1 MLRSICFSFV
11 AALLVV
17 ACSKSADQA
26 TPGEPAPSPAA
37 AAQPGPGT
45 QTATEETCEHGVAKA
60 LCARCNP
67 KLEAV
72 YKAKGDW
79 CPEHARPESQ
89 CVICNP
95 ELAQKGVK

>member
-11 AALLVV
+11 VALLVV
-17 ACSKSADQA
+17 ACSKSADTTQ
-26 TPGEPAPSPAA
+26 GQQEPSPAA
-37 AAQPGPGT
+37 AAEPGPGPE
-45 QTATEETCEHGVAKA
+45 AGKEETCEHGVATA

-67 KLEAV
+67 KLAPA

-79 CPEHARPESQ
+79 CPEHDRPESQ
-89 CVICNP
+89 CVLCNP

>member
-11 AALLVV
+11 VALSISG
-17 ACSKSADQA
+17 CSNPADHTTQGKQES
-26 TPGEPAPSPAA
+26 PPAA
-37 AAQPGPGT
+37 
-45 QTATEETCEHGVAKA
+45 TAEAEATCEHGVAKA

-67 KLEAV
+67 KLASAF
-72 YKAKGDW
+72 KATGDW
-79 CPEHARPESQ
+79 CPEHDRPESQ

>member
-17 ACSKSADQA
+17 ACSNSADHTTQ
-26 TPGEPAPSPAA
+26 GKQEPSP
-37 AAQPGPGT
+37 T
-45 QTATEETCEHGVAKA
+45 SATEAGKEETCEHGVAKA

-67 KLEAV
+67 KLAPA

-79 CPEHARPESQ
+79 CPEHDRPESQ

>member
-11 AALLVV
+11 VALLVV

-26 TPGEPAPSPAA
+26 TPEKQEPSPAA
-37 AAQPGPGT
+37 
-45 QTATEETCEHGVAKA
+45 TAEAGKEETCEHGVARA

-67 KLEAV
+67 KLAPA

-79 CPEHARPESQ
+79 CAEHDRPESQ

-95 ELAQKGVK
+95 ELAKKGVK

>member
-1 MLRSICFSFV
+1 MLRSICISFV
-11 AALLVV
+11 VAFSVF
-17 ACSKSADQA
+17 ACS
-26 TPGEPAPSPAA
+26 TPTDHTAQGKQESSPAA
-37 AAQPGPGT
+37 
-45 QTATEETCEHGVAKA
+45 TAESGEATCEHGVAKA

-67 KLEAV
+67 KLAPA

-79 CPEHARPESQ
+79 CPEHDRPESQ

>member
-11 AALLVV
+11 VTLLVV
-17 ACSKSADQA
+17 SCSNSADHTTQ
-26 TPGEPAPSPAA
+26 GKQEPTPAA
-37 AAQPGPGT
+37 TAEPGK
-45 QTATEETCEHGVAKA
+45 EEACEHGVAKA

-67 KLEAV
+67 KLAPA

-79 CPEHARPESQ
+79 CPEHDRPESQ